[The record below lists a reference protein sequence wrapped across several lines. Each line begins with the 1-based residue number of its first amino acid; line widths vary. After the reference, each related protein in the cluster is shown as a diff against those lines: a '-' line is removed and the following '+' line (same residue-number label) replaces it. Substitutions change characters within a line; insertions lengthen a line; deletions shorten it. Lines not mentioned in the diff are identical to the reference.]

1 MGYKFNPF
9 TGTLDESSAAGAG
22 ISNVVEDLTPQ
33 LGGDLDTNGKS
44 INAIAQTNAIENQS
58 KLLQTE
64 DIIADFVVTGLLP
77 ATSANLT
84 SDISAGHAYVTGT
97 RVNKAVTSKTYTAS
111 KDTYVDVNSAGTY
124 TFVEVALGAAAPAV
138 TADSIRLAKV
148 VTGVDNIT
156 GVTDLRA
163 IGATATL
170 DKVVATDAS
179 GLLLQD
185 DGGNGI
191 TIADGGDVTLSHQ
204 LSIAGAS
211 RVSGYMSA
219 VQTIVTVTTT
229 KLMMNTLLYDNLN
242 EFDAVT
248 NYRFTAQKAG
258 YYGVTAGVL
267 SDNVAWAAGKYWIVY
282 AVKNGTV
289 YHQGLRNIA
298 WAAVT
303 TYFHSILARQIYL
316 AANDYL
322 EFFVRHSRGSD
333 TNTNTDTETT
343 YFQIHRLS

>member
-1 MGYKFNPF
+1 
-9 TGTLDESSAAGAG
+9 
-22 ISNVVEDLTPQ
+22 
-33 LGGDLDTNGKS
+33 
-44 INAIAQTNAIENQS
+44 
-58 KLLQTE
+58 
-64 DIIADFVVTGLLP
+64 
-77 ATSANLT
+77 
-84 SDISAGHAYVTGT
+84 
-97 RVNKAVTSKTYTAS
+97 
-111 KDTYVDVNSAGTY
+111 
-124 TFVEVALGAAAPAV
+124 
-138 TADSIRLAKV
+138 
-148 VTGVDNIT
+148 
-156 GVTDLRA
+156 
-163 IGATATL
+163 
-170 DKVVATDAS
+170 
-179 GLLLQD
+179 
-185 DGGNGI
+185 
-191 TIADGGDVTLSHQ
+191 
-204 LSIAGAS
+204 
-211 RVSGYMSA
+211 
-219 VQTIVTVTTT
+219 
-229 KLMMNTLLYDNLN
+229 MNTLLYDNLN